1 MFVAIIDTMVAID
14 TVEQLYYAT
23 IVLCNSCACEHSHLR
38 GNVLVGGRQHDGHK
52 LIQELLIGGYL

>member
-23 IVLCNSCACEHSHLR
+23 V
-38 GNVLVGGRQHDGHK
+38 VLVNTVT
-52 LIQELLIGGYL
+52 